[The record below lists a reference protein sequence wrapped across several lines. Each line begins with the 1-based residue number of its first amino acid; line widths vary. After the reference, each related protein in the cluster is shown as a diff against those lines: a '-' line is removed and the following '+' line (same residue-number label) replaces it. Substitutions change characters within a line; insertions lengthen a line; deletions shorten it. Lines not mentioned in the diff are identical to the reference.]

1 MKKII
6 QEIIHIS
13 HHYEPKSLEAITL
26 KLMEE
31 VGELAEAVNH
41 KLGNL
46 PHKTMK
52 EPLEGEVADII
63 NCAIAVLVK
72 AYPES
77 SPEDVYAMLG
87 FQLVKKTKKW
97 VEVISTRA
105 A

>member
-1 MKKII
+1 MNEII
-6 QEIIHIS
+6 KEIIHIS
-13 HHYEPKSLEAITL
+13 KHYEPKSLEAITL

-72 AYPES
+72 AYPELS
-77 SPEDVYAMLG
+77 EEQIYDMLR
-87 FQLVKKTKKW
+87 FQSVKKTNKW
-97 VEVISTRA
+97 VEVISARA